1 MDLNNNGDSNL
12 QNGDAEVLDYFST
25 RNHITTNNNNNNN
38 NNVDSIADKTLNTNI
53 LDPTSMKYSNTAI
66 MTTTL
71 TSSTLISN
79 SSTSIGSISPTDSN
93 RINGSITSSCLF
105 PPTSSSPTS
114 PNQIDNDN
122 NINQDSNSTTTT
134 TTVNLNSNDSS
145 DLNND
150 SGSRT
155 LSDEIMMRQTTM
167 ANQNQNNTSLLPTL
181 SSLNSSSSHSKTQ
194 QKTHAYELYDDEDDE
209 DNDWSASSSIDM
221 ITSSMKYLDIQKQ
234 EAYTSLLKKILKK
247 SKKDNLNSVL
257 SSEKC
262 INPKIN
268 NSSDTQF
275 NKIFSKYTIKNRKPL
290 YELLN
295 IYHAVHNES
304 KESVFVK
311 ISTHV
316 TAGYISRLTNIWF
329 TLRGNTPLAINN
341 NNSNDNNSNSSKNS
355 QGTLSISNSHTN
367 QQNNSNII
375 HNSNTNNNNNSN
387 ESIALSP
394 KSSSSS
400 LNLLSQPDPS
410 SKQHQNPRFIS
421 DTCSEHSSSSSYFS
435 SSHVSS
441 SVRSFNHK
449 YPNPFIDFP
458 WDCSPTFL
466 PSNLEYIVYPK
477 EFILTDDLSAVAIVY
492 PDIWNDKSL
501 SLGEL
506 FIEDHFGTK
515 YSSLS
520 SHDMKN
526 KVMQRSKIEILNI
539 LKYLINLLKVIRS
552 IHQHGFTHNGLTPYN
567 LIVYKDGIDPDC
579 NVWVSGFD
587 YAFSGS
593 FELVKTS
600 YRLQNSRTSM
610 EWLPYTAPENFDE
623 ECQADNRS
631 DLYSI
636 GVIMYELLIGKL
648 PFHCDNSLGL
658 KIMHMIQRPQAPT
671 TLNENIPDYL
681 SDIVMK
687 LIEKNISDRYQYA
700 TFVVNDLTSAYNKLS
715 GEEYYTSLTPLPTEL
730 NHQITTKIIGRED
743 VSSRLIEAIH
753 KCEPGT
759 TRSIMIT
766 GPSGIG
772 KSRLLKSL
780 KVESLVKG
788 YLFAYWK
795 NYQVKQSIS
804 YFQSYIDIINQV
816 IIQIM
821 TGNKKKISKW
831 REKISTKVKTDLS
844 VIFPYVPI
852 LEEFLGKRYIDV
864 LPKKQKIQIEN
875 YSPAQMGF
883 TLKYIIKMM
892 FAIFSKNGLVLCIDD
907 IQWWSFNENHILEDL
922 TSLLV
927 DDDEYV
933 DDHRLIIFSSHT
945 TEHDNKLNSK
955 TTKTASV
962 NTNINTNN
970 LNTENTLSIETS
982 ELISDQLPTSIDT
995 KSFPPNRF
1003 ISDEFIHEIIEMN
1016 PLKSNDILEFCRNEL
1031 QTRTYSII
1039 ESSINKNEFFSTCKP
1054 LAMKKYDLA
1063 ANEMTEFL
1071 FKKTQGNILYVSTL
1085 ARIAA
1090 HTGGLI
1096 SDQPVNI
1103 GEYKEIEGQD
1113 PVFSLRLDIDHISN
1127 FRFSGTL
1134 DDFLY
1139 KAVSKLPGDSIE
1151 VLKFA
1156 ACICGAGAFSLSDM
1170 STVSGL
1176 PFEKVSD
1183 ILFTG
1188 YLVGILKPTSI
1199 HYKLPYHLFRNKNS
1213 PLKMKES
1220 FLNLL
1225 LDANKYEFCHESY
1238 QTAFLKVL
1246 KKDKQFELYHQACGM
1261 RLYKK
1266 YKKSGLSTEDC
1277 YKIAFHFMHS
1287 WKVAKE
1293 NYHSIYCQMLI
1304 TSGLCAYGSFDFN
1317 LSLSYFSVAR
1327 KFVKSNDTETMKMLD
1342 LFIIQ
1347 TLSVIGDTNLC
1358 LNFINEITDLYN
1370 DSTDRA
1376 QILAAKARVLFS
1388 LKQFQEG
1395 IDISFE
1401 VLELCDFR
1409 LEERTDEYI
1418 NKYLNTKLI
1427 PRLELSYSE
1436 IRRLEKLPKAK
1447 DSRIIFLQEVFNE
1460 MYFPCLALR
1469 QRSLEKLLMFQ
1480 SVVFMLDYGKSGFVT
1495 LPLIMTAS
1503 NIAKSPKSSN
1513 FIKAVEYCKLALKLA
1528 EDPSLNIFEQYA
1540 VTYHY
1545 YCYSLGPYLESLGSV
1560 FKHYEMFVTSSNN
1573 FHSSIADKA
1582 TALRFK
1588 TFLWLCSNLS
1598 LNQISQK
1605 VENRLQATFGKYKDR
1620 DEVVA
1625 FVSLSRDILKLFA
1638 GKIQPEDV
1646 VPSKYMADLKN
1657 IEKDPR
1663 SDYLII
1669 AVAAYS
1675 CFTSLIYCKYTQASH
1690 YFMNQV
1696 MPLWDTFPLT
1706 AVDIWIT
1713 YFGALTLIKDPGD
1726 TEAEKNKRMLLISR
1740 FLQDL
1745 HGYSKTNPGV
1755 FESKYLLVRA
1765 MMKAHGL
1772 DDNNNSQIEILDDF
1786 ETAIEV
1792 ALENS
1797 LTLEAAIATEH
1808 CAYWLKTL
1816 GSRSKKRFRKFISE
1830 AIKLYDIWGSDVKA
1844 AQLSS
1849 DHLSDIS
1856 GHRIS
1861 FGSSNAQSSILG
1873 PMRTLN
1879 NSNSDDCMSSGS
1891 GNDGNFSGGT
1901 QFTHGSS
1908 SNNNSGGIGHNSSSG
1923 GTGVKLDTT
1932 LSDSSMDSTSNDA
1945 PFKKSFSTKMTKFP
1959 SLESDSLSPTTAL
1972 SPTKSWNGSSE
1983 LRRPSRDFSKFR
1995 DLLSM
2000 HSIARAVPASPD
2012 GDDNTSSNN
2021 NNNNS
2026 SSNSSA
2032 RLRRREYSSSDSNTE
2047 DSDMNE
2053 SEVSTAV
2060 RLCVEISESID
2071 YKSVIIKLLVSSM
2084 SFIKADYCC
2093 LVLLDEKSNPYIEAL
2108 GGPTNLRF
2116 LNKETLFS
2124 SGEFCPTSLIENVI
2138 QNNQYI
2144 NREDDK
2150 LFFDCTYSD
2159 VDSYFDFNL
2168 SNSVLCLPIRNQ
2180 TELIGALYLENQN
2193 QNKIKKQK
2201 LFKNQKIDL
2210 IQLLCFQAAVSMDKS
2225 RLYSQMQIAKKAA
2238 EDAMAEKASFL
2249 ANMSHEIR
2257 TPFNSLLSC
2266 SIFLLDTELNDIQRE
2281 YVETI
2286 KGSAMVTL
2294 NIIDGILAFSKIEHG
2309 SITLDYQPF
2318 SLNDCIESALQLVSE
2333 QASTKSL
2340 DLVYMNKCN
2349 GVDILM
2355 GDITRVRQIIINLAG
2370 NAVKFSNEGY
2380 IMIES
2385 TCYKISEDRYE
2396 FTISVK
2402 DTGIGMPKNSQNKV
2416 FGAFSQVDGSSKR
2429 EYGGAGLGL
2438 AISKKLS
2445 ELMGGSLTFD
2455 SVEGEGSTF
2464 WFTLPTKAKKSNVE
2478 PIKEFIDKKALIID
2492 SFKLGRSS
2500 LKVELERVGYQVTT
2514 CDDVD
2519 DARLLLRGDFDSIDE
2534 VTEDKLMA
2542 AHRHHINNDSND
2554 GEAQIHHHQHIP
2566 DQGIEFGTLSNLNS
2580 SKDVPNKE
2588 SQVDDNKLIS
2598 NKARKDDEPYN
2609 VIFIN
2614 IKIIQQNFGLCLL
2627 LKNLTPKSV
2636 IILTSPFGVMVPNDI
2651 GQMGISSILLIP
2663 FVKKKLF
2670 EILKLCN
2677 NKNEN
2682 NSDDKIT
2689 NDDKNE
2695 SLDIS
2700 ERLSTLQRLKRLS
2713 SSDISTTIL
2722 PRNFQNRNKSD
2733 FHIYQ
2738 KNDSSGNV
2746 NGDNKKD
2753 SDGANGTTTDTSS
2766 VNKVI
2771 GNVHNIKCNVDGK
2784 GCNCTGCGTNN
2795 TSNTGSSSSSS
2806 EMKVSESE
2814 PVTVMMNNNST
2825 SSITENATVMRRESR
2840 SVSIASNSGAMSKNS
2855 ILQTP
2860 YQILDKNLLSKI
2872 SEEYPLSILL
2882 AEDNMINTKVALQHL
2897 KRMGYIADHAKDGI
2911 DVLQLCEKKVQECG
2925 ECYDIIL
2932 MDIQMPRMDGIQ
2944 ATYELKK
2951 KYGNDD
2957 KKYMPKVV
2965 ALTANVIG
2973 EEKKKCLNA
2982 GMTGFLTKPLL
2993 PNALISELINAK
3005 NKDLIIDDI

>member
-12 QNGDAEVLDYFST
+12 QERDAEELDYFST
-25 RNHITTNNNNNNN
+25 RNLITDNNNNKNSNNIATN
-38 NNVDSIADKTLNTNI
+38 RTLDSNI
-53 LDPTSMKYSNTAI
+53 LDPTAKKFLNPGTI
-66 MTTTL
+66 KTTL

-79 SSTSIGSISPTDSN
+79 SSTTVGSMSPKDLN
-93 RINGSITSSCLF
+93 RINGSIASSCTLA
-105 PPTSSSPTS
+105 PTQSPSSPILNPLDS
-114 PNQIDNDN
+114 DI
-122 NINQDSNSTTTT
+122 INKYSNSVALVT
-134 TTVNLNSNDSS
+134 LNNDAS
-145 DLNND
+145 DFKND

-155 LSDEIMMRQTTM
+155 LSDEIVMKQTTI
-167 ANQNQNNTSLLPTL
+167 AIQNQNNTGL
-181 SSLNSSSSHSKTQ
+181 LNSSSSHSKSP
-194 QKTHAYELYDDEDDE
+194 QKSLLFELYDDEDDE
-209 DNDWSASSSIDM
+209 DSDWSASSSIDM

-234 EAYTSLLKKILKK
+234 EAYSSLLKKILKN
-247 SKKDNLNSVL
+247 SKKDKLNSVL
-257 SSEKC
+257 NPEKC
-262 INPKIN
+262 IINPKIN

-290 YELLN
+290 YDLMN
-295 IYHAVHNES
+295 IYHAVNNET

-311 ISTHV
+311 ISTHI
-316 TAGYISRLTNIWF
+316 TTGYISRLANIWF
-329 TLRGNTPLAINN
+329 ILRGNTTLTINNDN
-341 NNSNDNNSNSSKNS
+341 NNSSSSNSSSSTTTTIK
-355 QGTLSISNSHTN
+355 SIEGASSVSNSHTN
-367 QQNNSNII
+367 QSNSNIT
-375 HNSNTNNNNNSN
+375 HSSNTNYNNNNSS
-387 ESIALSP
+387 ETVALSP

-400 LNLLSQPDPS
+400 LNLLAQTDPL
-410 SKQHQNPRFIS
+410 KQHHSHRLIS
-421 DTCSEHSSSSSYFS
+421 DTCSEHSSSSSHFS
-435 SSHVSS
+435 SSHISS
-441 SVRSFNHK
+441 SARNYNHK

-466 PSNLEYIVYPK
+466 PPNLEYILYPK
-477 EFILTDDLSAVAIVY
+477 DFIITDDLSAVAMVY
-492 PDIWNDKSL
+492 PDLWNNNSS

-506 FIEDHFGTK
+506 FIEDHFTTK
-515 YSSLS
+515 YSSS
-520 SHDMKN
+520 SQDIKN
-526 KVMQRSKIEILNI
+526 KVMQRSKTEILKI
-539 LKYLINLLKVIRS
+539 LKYLINLLKVVRS

-567 LIVYKDGIDPDC
+567 IVTHKAGVDPDC
-579 NVWVSGFD
+579 KVWLSGFD

-600 YRLQNSRTSM
+600 YRLQNSRTTM

-636 GVIMYELLIGKL
+636 GIIMYELLTGKL
-648 PFHCDNSLGL
+648 PFHCDNSLGI
-658 KIMHMIQRPQAPT
+658 KIMHMVQRPQSPT

-687 LIEKNISDRYQYA
+687 LMLKNISDRYQYA
-700 TFVVNDLTSAYNKLS
+700 TFAVNDLTAAYNKLS
-715 GEEYYTSLTPLPTEL
+715 GEESEKSLTPLPTEL
-730 NHQITTKIIGRED
+730 NHQITTKIIGRD
-743 VSSRLIEAIH
+743 NVSSKLIEAIH

-795 NYQVKQSIS
+795 NYQVKQSIA

-821 TGNKKKISKW
+821 TGNKKKIAKW

-864 LPKKQKIQIEN
+864 LPKKQKIQIDN
-875 YSPAQMGF
+875 YSPVQMSF

-892 FAIFSKNGLVLCIDD
+892 FAIFSKHGLVLCIDD

-933 DDHRLIIFSSHT
+933 DDHRLLIFSSHT
-945 TEHDNKLNSK
+945 TDLGKNNSK
-955 TTKTASV
+955 
-962 NTNINTNN
+962 NLN
-970 LNTENTLSIETS
+970 LNTENIVSSVTS
-982 ELISDQLPTSIDT
+982 DLVRDQLPTSIDT
-995 KSFPPNRF
+995 KSFPAARF
-1003 ISDEFIHEIIEMN
+1003 ISDEFVNEIIEIE

-1039 ESSINKNEFFSTCKP
+1039 ESSIRKNEFFSTCKP
-1054 LAMKKYDLA
+1054 LVMKKFDLA
-1063 ANEMTEFL
+1063 ANEMTEFM
-1071 FKKTQGNILYVSTL
+1071 FRKTQGNILYISTL

-1103 GEYKEIEGQD
+1103 GEYKEIEGQE

-1127 FRFSGTL
+1127 FKFSGSL

-1139 KAVSKLPGDSIE
+1139 MAVGKLPGDSIE

-1156 ACICGAGAFSLSDM
+1156 ACISGAGAFSLSDM

-1188 YLVGILKPTSI
+1188 YLVGLLRPISI

-1238 QTAFLKVL
+1238 QTAFVRALQ
-1246 KKDKQFELYHQACGM
+1246 KDKQFELYHQACGM

-1266 YKKSGLSTEDC
+1266 YKKSGLSSENC
-1277 YKIAFHFMHS
+1277 YKIAFHCMHS
-1287 WKVAKE
+1287 WRVAKE

-1327 KFVKSNDTETMKMLD
+1327 KFVKSHDTETMKMLD

-1347 TLSVIGDTNLC
+1347 TLSVLGDTTLC
-1358 LNFINEITDLYN
+1358 LNFINEIIDLYT

-1401 VLELCDFR
+1401 VLELCDFK

-1418 NKYLNTKLI
+1418 NKYLNSKLI

-1447 DSRIIFLQEVFNE
+1447 DSKIIFLQEVFNE

-1469 QRSLEKLLMFQ
+1469 KRSLEKFLMFQ

-1503 NIAKSPKSSN
+1503 NIAKSTKNSN
-1513 FIKAVEYCKLALKLA
+1513 FIKSVEYCKLALKLA

-1540 VTYHY
+1540 LTYHY
-1545 YCYSLGPYLESLGSV
+1545 YCYSIGPFIEPLSAIL
-1560 FKHYEMFVTSSNN
+1560 KHYDLFVTSTHN

-1588 TFLWLCSNLS
+1588 TFLWLCSNIS

-1605 VENRLQATFGKYKDR
+1605 VENRLHATFGKYKDR

-1638 GKIQPEDV
+1638 GKIQPEEV
-1646 VPSKYMADLKN
+1646 VPSRYMADFKN
-1657 IEKDPR
+1657 IENDPR

-1669 AVAAYS
+1669 AVAGYN
-1675 CFTSLIYCKYTQASH
+1675 CFTSFIYCKYTQASH

-1696 MPLWDTFPLT
+1696 MRLWENSPLT
-1706 AVDIWIT
+1706 VVDIWIT

-1726 TEAEKNKRMLLISR
+1726 TEAEKNKRMLLVSK

-1745 HGYSKTNPGV
+1745 QSYSKTNPSV

-1772 DDNNNSQIEILDDF
+1772 DDSNNSQIEILDDF

-1792 ALENS
+1792 ALENN

-1808 CAYWLKTL
+1808 CGYWLKSL

-1849 DHLSDIS
+1849 DHLSDIG

-1861 FGSSNAQSSILG
+1861 FGSSNAQSSLLG

-1891 GNDGNFSGGT
+1891 GNDGNFSV
-1901 QFTHGSS
+1901 S
-1908 SNNNSGGIGHNSSSG
+1908 NNSGIGPNSSSG
-1923 GTGVKLDTT
+1923 GTGVKIDLT
-1932 LSDSSMDSTSNDA
+1932 LSDSSIDSASNDG
-1945 PFKKSFSTKMTKFP
+1945 PFKKGFSTKMTKFP
-1959 SLESDSLSPTTAL
+1959 SLDTDLQSPINAL
-1972 SPTKSWNGSSE
+1972 SPTKSWSGSSE
-1983 LRRPSRDFSKFR
+1983 LRTPSRDFNKFR

-2000 HSIARAVPASPD
+2000 HSIARVVPASPD
-2012 GDDNTSSNN
+2012 GDENTSSNT
-2021 NNNNS
+2021 NNNS
-2026 SSNSSA
+2026 NNNTSTSSA
-2032 RLRRREYSSSDSNTE
+2032 PLRPREYSSSDSNTE
-2047 DSDMNE
+2047 DSEMNE

-2084 SFIKADYCC
+2084 SFINADYCC

-2108 GGPTNLRF
+2108 GGPTNIRF

-2168 SNSVLCLPIRNQ
+2168 CNSVLCLPIRNQ

-2193 QNKIKKQK
+2193 QTKINKQK

-2286 KGSAMVTL
+2286 KSSAMVTL

-2309 SITLDYQPF
+2309 AITLDYQPF

-2380 IMIES
+2380 VMIES
-2385 TCYKISEDRYE
+2385 TCFKISEDRYE

-2464 WFTLPTKAKKSNVE
+2464 WFTLPAKAKKSSVG

-2500 LKVELERVGYQVTT
+2500 LQVELERVGYKVTT
-2514 CDDVD
+2514 CDDID
-2519 DARLLLRGDFDSIDE
+2519 DAQLLLRGDFYSVDE

-2542 AHRHHINNDSND
+2542 AHRHHINNSSKD
-2554 GEAQIHHHQHIP
+2554 GNHIHHHDYIP
-2566 DQGIEFGTLSNLNS
+2566 DQDIESGTSSNLNS
-2580 SKDVPNKE
+2580 LKGNE
-2588 SQVDDNKLIS
+2588 TQVDNKLIQ
-2598 NKARKDDEPYN
+2598 NKASKDNGPYN

-2614 IKIIQQNFGLCLL
+2614 IKIIQQNFGLCLI

-2636 IILTSPFGVMVPNDI
+2636 IILTSPFGVMVPSDI

-2670 EILKLCN
+2670 EILKLCSN
-2677 NKNEN
+2677 NNDDEN
-2682 NSDDKIT
+2682 NSDGRITSDDNDKR
-2689 NDDKNE
+2689 NE

-2700 ERLSTLQRLKRLS
+2700 ERLSVLQRLKRLS

-2722 PRNFQNRNKSD
+2722 PRGFQNRKESDVSGNSNLSEDNNNNNKEDSNAVNGKATS
-2733 FHIYQ
+2733 ISSV
-2738 KNDSSGNV
+2738 KNDDGT
-2746 NGDNKKD
+2746 DAD
-2753 SDGANGTTTDTSS
+2753 SR
-2766 VNKVI
+2766 
-2771 GNVHNIKCNVDGK
+2771 
-2784 GCNCTGCGTNN
+2784 TNN
-2795 TSNTGSSSSSS
+2795 SSNTGGSS
-2806 EMKVSESE
+2806 ELKVPGSD
-2814 PVTVMMNNNST
+2814 PLTFMVDKT
-2825 SSITENATVMRRESR
+2825 SSITENGMVMTGDGRF
-2840 SVSIASNSGAMSKNS
+2840 INGPSNSGGMTKNS

-2860 YQILDKNLLSKI
+2860 YQILDKNLLGKI

-2911 DVLQLCEKKVQECG
+2911 DVLELCEKRIQECG

-2951 KYGNDD
+2951 KYGVDDD
-2957 KKYMPKVV
+2957 KKNMPKVV